1 MPPVAGG
8 GPLRGGSKVRVAPA
22 TRSEMNR
29 QPFITSLSSAPKAS
43 LRRGRGHSLRLV
55 DGDLGAAR
63 NVDLHVNE
71 LSPGSG
77 PGPRHYHERA
87 ENVYVVLSG
96 AIEVEIEG
104 STHRLEAD
112 DVLFIP
118 PGRVHATSNPGSEP
132 ARFIE
137 IYAPAGADFH
147 IVDREESE

>member
-1 MPPVAGG
+1 MD
-8 GPLRGGSKVRVAPA
+8 R
-22 TRSEMNR
+22 E
-29 QPFITSLSSAPKAS
+29 PFITNVTSAPQAP
-43 LRRGRGHSLRLV
+43 LRRDRGHTVRLV
-55 DGDLGAAR
+55 DGELGTAR

-77 PGPRHYHERA
+77 PGPRHYHRHA

-96 AIEVEIEG
+96 VIDVEIEG
-104 STHRLEAD
+104 STHRLGAD

-118 PGRVHATSNPGSEP
+118 PGRIHATSNPGEKP

-147 IVDREESE
+147 IVDEEESS